1 MTRRFTPRE
10 HLARERLIAA
20 ELAYTEIEQTFGAPP
35 GASSAVYCELVSAR
49 LGLWQLVQGKGRRM

>member
-1 MTRRFTPRE
+1 MTRHITARE

-35 GASSAVYCELVSAR
+35 DWKSEVYRELRSAR
-49 LGLWQLVQGKGRRM
+49 LGLWQLVQGKGRQA